1 MTPKFHNLDSPPGAP
16 GFRPNY
22 HIEELNTNLS
32 PYMKIKILS
41 RLNDLSIP

>member
-1 MTPKFHNLDSPPGAP
+1 MTPKFHSLDSPPGAP

-22 HIEELNTNLS
+22 HIELNTNLS